1 MDLTFSYREPTENLT
16 TLADGTPF
24 PAGINLTVIR
34 TGVEPIIE
42 LTLEVEVGRPVLARF
57 ALRRRGPAGRPL
69 TATEIHNTKVSEI
82 VDAAIRSVAASALVS
97 ADAIHDPAAGDQ
109 GAGQRASDL
118 ARGEQAYRT
127 SARASSR
134 HRKGEQVQPAQG
146 GRQPALRLRTH
157 GKQMDRARQRPR
169 LRHWRGMTWPAS
181 TR

>member
-118 ARGEQAYRT
+118 ARGRRGPTERQLELAAGIAKANRYNPRKEVASQLYVSERT
-127 SARASSR
+127 ASR
-134 HRKGEQVQPAQG
+134 WIALAKDHGYDTGEE
-146 GRQPALRLRTH
+146 
-157 GKQMDRARQRPR
+157 
-169 LRHWRGMTWPAS
+169 
-181 TR
+181 